1 MKEIHDIRQQI
12 PQFAANHFPQYKYEP
27 YPRMMVN
34 KQTGKP
40 YLDAIKKPVV
50 VDSMEAEIEFW
61 ASKGFKAT
69 LVTNPR
75 TDVVETTL
83 EATGAAPVVEQAKAI
98 EIPMIASAPAP
109 APVRA
114 VFEALTPAQA
124 EKAAANNETVRPK
137 RKYTRKLPANL
148 K

>member
-1 MKEIHDIRQQI
+1 MKEIHDIRQSI
-12 PQFAANHFPQYKYEP
+12 PQFTANHFPQYKYQA

-34 KQTGKP
+34 RDTGKP
-40 YLDAIKKPVV
+40 YLDAIRKPVK

-83 EATGAAPVVEQAKAI
+83 AAIGEAPVADKAPKAVEIPVAAPAVAAAPAEVAAASSEQA
-98 EIPMIASAPAP
+98 
-109 APVRA
+109 
-114 VFEALTPAQA
+114 
-124 EKAAANNETVRPK
+124 PK
-137 RKYTRKLPANL
+137 RRGRPPANKLPADL